1 VTTALLATVAAL
13 VYGLSPDGQ
22 EAQSALT
29 RFASIAHKE
38 VAASTDPTQR
48 LLVLST
54 LAHTYYI
61 QGDFAA
67 YWRVTDVMSSEL
79 GSAAGYSSAVHDHLK
94 HGRVAQALELASKR
108 ERPLQRD
115 VVLSWIVNYLVEN
128 DNLKEAK
135 RVVAMIQTPSI
146 STVATDRLLVV
157 QCARGEMRT
166 AELLTQAGSD
176 QDRRGKQMF
185 ELIKY
190 QVRQG
195 RTDEADQALSRI
207 ESRWWRVEA
216 ASAIAMYRAK
226 VRQGGALTAQFDE
239 LERMIRDLEPE
250 QQVWG
255 YLKIANDQARGGF
268 LERADLNY
276 QRAYAREGS
285 VSIPMRSAFLVQ
297 CVNVLLALNRT
308 DEAKTLA
315 REEPTGSAL
324 YAVGQLLATR
334 EHFDAI
340 DDLGQSIS
348 QADLRACVYAGAV
361 AGIIESGVNYRT
373 PSNLQ
378 R

>member
-185 ELIKY
+185 ELIQY

-195 RTDEADQALSRI
+195 RTDEADQ
-207 ESRWWRVEA
+207 
-216 ASAIAMYRAK
+216 AIAMYRAK